1 MLLTD
6 PEVLKSLDWD
16 LALKQ
21 IIPHVNGVKYAK
33 RIALEA
39 EVRWGSDGSRS

>member
-1 MLLTD
+1 MTMAGPMMPRHPPRLMQVLGHEVPVFLRD

-21 IIPHVNGVKYAK
+21 VG
-33 RIALEA
+33 R
-39 EVRWGSDGSRS
+39 